1 MKVTLTIEEFEA
13 LARIAIDKLC
23 EGFERCDSDQASRD
37 MKLSYERVAAQKI
50 ARRVLALDAMRY
62 SLQRNRA
69 TGTAKQRLGLL
80 RLT

>member
-37 MKLSYERVAAQKI
+37 MKLAYIRSRFHNTFPTSQFDGDTRAHLARLAYRWQGVEVIVGER
-50 ARRVLALDAMRY
+50 
-62 SLQRNRA
+62 
-69 TGTAKQRLGLL
+69 
-80 RLT
+80 

>member
-37 MKLSYERVAAQKI
+37 MKLAYIRSRFHYTFPTSQFDSDTRLHLARLVYRWQGIEIITGER
-50 ARRVLALDAMRY
+50 
-62 SLQRNRA
+62 
-69 TGTAKQRLGLL
+69 
-80 RLT
+80 

>member
-37 MKLSYERVAAQKI
+37 MKLSYIRGRFHYTFPTSKVDSDTRLHLARLVYRWHGIEIITGER
-50 ARRVLALDAMRY
+50 
-62 SLQRNRA
+62 
-69 TGTAKQRLGLL
+69 
-80 RLT
+80 